1 MFCLQQV
8 SLVPALLRQTLG
20 TNTNFF
26 FLKYPK
32 IHEAVW
38 FVDAG
43 VVCRCWC
50 RIGCAGGGGIF
61 SWCLVPCNSL
71 VIVFVIVVTLAAK
84 RANPAFYPN
93 CLLTCNLFIR
103 NWSSQKLY
111 LRWQLFMNMYRQFL
125 LTLLVIWN
133 CTADRRGKP
142 KRSSYMET
150 WKNQNCS

>member
-20 TNTNFF
+20 TNTIFF
-26 FLKYPK
+26 SLKYPK

-103 NWSSQKLY
+103 KWSSQKLY

>member
-20 TNTNFF
+20 TNTIFF

-111 LRWQLFMNMYRQFL
+111 LRWQLFMNMYRQFFRL
-125 LTLLVIWN
+125 GWWSGIVRQTDGAN
-133 CTADRRGKP
+133 P
-142 KRSSYMET
+142 KEVVT
-150 WKNQNCS
+150 WKHEKK

>member
-1 MFCLQQV
+1 M
-8 SLVPALLRQTLG
+8 
-20 TNTNFF
+20 
-26 FLKYPK
+26 
-32 IHEAVW
+32 I
-38 FVDAG
+38 
-43 VVCRCWC
+43 CRCWC
-50 RIGCAGGGGIF
+50 RIGCGGCAGGGGIF

-93 CLLTCNLFIR
+93 CLLSCNSFIR
-103 NWSSQKLY
+103 KWSSQKLY

-150 WKNQNCS
+150 WKKIKLLLGFIESNPVKDDTSVLFQQNTRSAVELLLDEI